1 MNDVDQGTV
10 LDREPATLLG
20 DELPLTITVEEAS
33 VLLGLS
39 LRSTYRA
46 VNAGQIP
53 SMRMGRRFHVLIPRL
68 RQQLGLTEAELAHLL
83 ASTREHAH
91 AT

>member
-1 MNDVDQGTV
+1 MTV
-10 LDREPATLLG
+10 RMAATWSGG
-20 DELPLTITVEEAS
+20 DATARARS
-33 VLLGLS
+33 LLGLS

-68 RQQLGLTEAELAHLL
+68 REQLGLTEAELAHLL
-83 ASTREHAH
+83 GTTREHAR